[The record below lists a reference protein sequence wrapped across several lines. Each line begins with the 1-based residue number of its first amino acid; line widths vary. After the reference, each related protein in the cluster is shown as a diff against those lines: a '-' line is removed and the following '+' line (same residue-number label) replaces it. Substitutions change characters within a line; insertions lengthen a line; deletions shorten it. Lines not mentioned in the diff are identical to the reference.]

1 MKSIFNVVSLAA
13 VLLLADSSNT
23 CQAVAIDA
31 AHRSHNTKV
40 YDPAPFKQM
49 FSQIDTEIEQ
59 VQRNK
64 DQGVIGRQLG
74 LTKVVSMKMH
84 VKDLYKDIMGKIK
97 LVQGDAA
104 DGDIAKAST
113 ELT

>member
-1 MKSIFNVVSLAA
+1 
-13 VLLLADSSNT
+13 
-23 CQAVAIDA
+23 
-31 AHRSHNTKV
+31 
-40 YDPAPFKQM
+40 M

-84 VKDLYKDIMGKIK
+84 VKDLYKDILGKIK
-97 LVQGDAA
+97 LVQG
-104 DGDIAKAST
+104 
-113 ELT
+113 EV